1 MRIIASLLAASALA
15 FAACEEQP
23 GSNRPTGTATSP
35 STTNTTPST
44 TPGTTPGTTDPN
56 RTPATT
62 TPPETTRTP
71 PGTSNDQGQTEADR
85 RLAADVKR
93 ILAEDQMLTT
103 DAANINVMVKDGTVT
118 LRGTV
123 RSQAAKDAAEAKAR
137 TVAGV
142 TDVQN
147 EIEVENP

>member
-56 RTPATT
+56 RPATT